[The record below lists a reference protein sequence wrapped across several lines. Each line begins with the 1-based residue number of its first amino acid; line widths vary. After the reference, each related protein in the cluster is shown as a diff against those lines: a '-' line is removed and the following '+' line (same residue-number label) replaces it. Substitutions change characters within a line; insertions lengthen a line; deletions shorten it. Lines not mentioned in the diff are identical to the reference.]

1 MNQDDRYRNDY
12 PSADGYQPRAPYK
25 QTGGATYARPAGPT
39 APAPQPPPT
48 RVQNPV
54 PYRPSR
60 AVAILRGDGDDA
72 GPLNPDTSTNRDT
85 SKDWICESCENL
97 NFSAR
102 RECKRCSKP
111 RPARPRYATAKLSKN
126 PWSHRDVTR
135 DWRCPSCDNV
145 NYAGRD
151 RCNRCARPQPA
162 HVSYVHQSTIPKD
175 VCPTIK
181 LGIPQP
187 KVDEKNP
194 EWDGRGGGLGPLLPQ
209 KRSHPS
215 HSTRDPEKD
224 WRCPLCNNV
233 NFCGRVH
240 CNKCRAIIPF
250 DGYEAIHG
258 SSDGYDK
265 IRPIRD
271 LRPPKQP
278 RRQSAFDWVCAGCT
292 NVNYSGRLACNKC
305 QRPVSAACRL
315 VTPKDGIAQRDSED
329 VGLLEKQVTEQAP
342 VMIERGPPAPAF
354 LSDEAL
360 SLAASNAET
369 LETALDIAS
378 RAKGPRALES
388 AAKRLAKLQK

>member
-1 MNQDDRYRNDY
+1 MRTSPAACTER
-12 PSADGYQPRAPYK
+12 SRA
-25 QTGGATYARPAGPT
+25 AARPT
-39 APAPQPPPT
+39 PAPPGRRRHRCRHNPPPA

-60 AVAILRGDGDDA
+60 AVAILRGDSDDA
-72 GPLNPDTSTNRDT
+72 GPLNPDTSINRDT

-111 RPARPRYATAKLSKN
+111 RPARPRYAQTKLSKN

-135 DWRCPSCDNV
+135 DWRCPACDNV

-162 HVSYVHQSTIPKD
+162 QVKYVHQSTIPKD

-181 LGIPQP
+181 TRAAATESRREEPG
-187 KVDEKNP
+187 V
-194 EWDGRGGGLGPLLPQ
+194 GRERRWLGPLLPQ

-258 SSDGYDK
+258 SVVNELELAS
-265 IRPIRD
+265 RHPFASMAS
-271 LRPPKQP
+271 
-278 RRQSAFDWVCAGCT
+278 RRCHTA
-292 NVNYSGRLACNKC
+292 
-305 QRPVSAACRL
+305 
-315 VTPKDGIAQRDSED
+315 VTPSTRCHRD
-329 VGLLEKQVTEQAP
+329 VRRV
-342 VMIERGPPAPAF
+342 F
-354 LSDEAL
+354 
-360 SLAASNAET
+360 
-369 LETALDIAS
+369 
-378 RAKGPRALES
+378 
-388 AAKRLAKLQK
+388 

>member
-1 MNQDDRYRNDY
+1 MPLETVQRLLRHRRAPGKRASHRGAHRSAAAAMHQDDRYRNDY
-12 PSADGYQPRAPYK
+12 PSGAYQSSGLHTQRSS
-25 QTGGATYARPAGPT
+25 GATYARPAGPT
-39 APAPQPPPT
+39 PPSMPPPPPA

-60 AVAILRGDGDDA
+60 AVAILRGDSDDA
-72 GPLNPDTSTNRDT
+72 GPLNPDTSMNRDT

-111 RPARPRYATAKLSKN
+111 RPARPRYAQTKLSKN
-126 PWSHRDVTR
+126 PWAHRDVTR
-135 DWRCPSCDNV
+135 DWRCPACDNV

-162 HVSYVHQSTIPKD
+162 HVSYVHQPTIPKD

-187 KVDEKNP
+187 KVEETNP

-258 SSDGYDK
+258 
-265 IRPIRD
+265 
-271 LRPPKQP
+271 
-278 RRQSAFDWVCAGCT
+278 F
-292 NVNYSGRLACNKC
+292 
-305 QRPVSAACRL
+305 
-315 VTPKDGIAQRDSED
+315 
-329 VGLLEKQVTEQAP
+329 
-342 VMIERGPPAPAF
+342 
-354 LSDEAL
+354 
-360 SLAASNAET
+360 
-369 LETALDIAS
+369 
-378 RAKGPRALES
+378 
-388 AAKRLAKLQK
+388 